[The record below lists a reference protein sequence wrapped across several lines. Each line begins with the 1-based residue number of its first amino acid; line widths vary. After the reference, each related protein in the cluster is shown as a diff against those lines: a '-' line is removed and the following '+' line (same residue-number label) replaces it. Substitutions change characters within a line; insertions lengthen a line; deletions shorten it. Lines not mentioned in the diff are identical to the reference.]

1 MDNSFNREYYQ
12 AKNHQYLLIH
22 KSGSSSIREAFDFE
36 HEATPLPVPGKI
48 VWTVIRDPVE
58 RFYSGLQYDSMQV
71 GVLGSP
77 NWERIF
83 TEVPLEQRGGGK
95 IPHTIPQ
102 SLYVLHQPVNV
113 FVHLKDLD
121 AFLRI
126 HGALGVHK
134 NVSAGTP
141 PRLHEET
148 VKALHAFDNYYFS
161 KIKFWRWEYGAIF

>member
-1 MDNSFNREYYQ
+1 MDDSFNREYYQ
-12 AKNHQYLLIH
+12 ASNHQYLLIH
-22 KSGSSSIREAFDFE
+22 KSGSTTVRKAFDFE
-36 HEATPLPVPGKI
+36 YETTSIPHPRKI

-58 RFYSGLQYDSMQV
+58 RFYSGLHYDSMQV
-71 GVLGSP
+71 GALGSP

-83 TEVPLEQRGGGK
+83 TEVPQDQRGGGK

-102 SLYVLHQPVNV
+102 SLYVLHQPVHV

-121 AFLRI
+121 DFLRI
-126 HGALGVHK
+126 HGAPVLHK
-134 NVSAGTP
+134 KKSAETP
-141 PRLHEET
+141 PRLYEDR